1 MQKINVIAF
10 LVLASAPLMAVAADG
25 TITFNG
31 KVVDKTCTISTLGG
45 KDFSV
50 TLPMVP
56 RTVLASAGA
65 VAGRTPFAI
74 NLTKCSTGNVATSFE
89 PGSSIDFNTG
99 RLLNHASANA
109 AANAAANV
117 QLQLLGSNNQVLP
130 IRAAGAGPAQT
141 NSQWVAVGTDGSAGL
156 SYYAEYYT
164 TAAATPGAVTSSVKY
179 TIIYR

>member
-10 LVLASAPLMAVAADG
+10 LVLASAPLTAMAADG

-45 KDFSV
+45 KDFSF

-65 VAGRTPFAI
+65 VAGRTPSAN
-74 NLTKCSTGNVATSFE
+74 NLTKISTGNVATSFE

-99 RLLNHASANA
+99 RLLNHAS
-109 AANAAANV
+109 ANAAANV

-141 NSQWVAVGTDGSAGL
+141 NSQWVTVGTDGL
-156 SYYAEYYT
+156 SYYAEYYA
-164 TAAATPGAVTSSVKY
+164 TAAATPGEVTSSVKY
-179 TIIYR
+179 TIIYS